1 MRRINVVSIIANY
14 FKPNLMLFSDK
25 DVSLTSIL
33 SEIRSNEVDE
43 NARSFINVRRS
54 QLWVDS
60 CRHIKKSKF
69 NPKAVV
75 SIKFADYH
83 GSSEGAVDIGG
94 PRREYF
100 RLLIRAVNS
109 ESGIFCGPEDNRII
123 FPNATGAY
131 NTLFTHYSFIL
142 SNEDFNP

>member
-1 MRRINVVSIIANY
+1 M
-14 FKPNLMLFSDK
+14 
-25 DVSLTSIL
+25 SLASIL

-43 NARSFINVRRS
+43 NVRSLINVRRS

-60 CRHIKKSKF
+60 CQHIKKSKF

-75 SIKFADYH
+75 SIKFANYH
-83 GSSEGAVDIGG
+83 GSSEGAVDISG

-100 RLLIRAVNS
+100 RLPIRAVS
-109 ESGIFCGPEDNRII
+109 LESGIFCGPENNRIT

-142 SNEDFNP
+142 SNEDFNPCEIFVSYTCI

>member
-1 MRRINVVSIIANY
+1 MCEHDAHDTLYIA
-14 FKPNLMLFSDK
+14 
-25 DVSLTSIL
+25 
-33 SEIRSNEVDE
+33 SEQYPHSAAQQQIDTFV
-43 NARSFINVRRS
+43 
-54 QLWVDS
+54 
-60 CRHIKKSKF
+60 KF

-83 GSSEGAVDIGG
+83 GSSEGAVDMGG

-100 RLLIRAVNS
+100 RLLIRAVNL